1 MKKALSLLLVFCF
14 GCSFLSGCGLSQD
27 VLADT
32 PTEPEDYYILYNG
45 ELYTL
50 YYKDGFRLNHAWD
63 DLGER
68 NPDKENAVCVSADDP
83 SEVLYNCKIQTYRD
97 DPDRL
102 FIQECG
108 SVLFDGRLLR
118 KASAVF
124 PDYLDSAA
132 PIEHV
137 LLKPSE
143 ETGKDISIT
152 AETPDS
158 MELLLQT
165 VRSAARN
172 RDPAQT
178 IPVDRTSDSYSC
190 YIAFDGIPGDVY
202 VGFLQKG
209 TDGRWGFSSAEID
222 YSAFSDGYGLYPLG
236 AELQSVVSGNDAPAT
251 SHP

>member
-1 MKKALSLLLVFCF
+1 MKKVLSLLLIFCF
-14 GCSFLSGCGLSQD
+14 GCCFLTGCTYDLENTS
-27 VLADT
+27 A
-32 PTEPEDYYILYNG
+32 EPEDYYILYNG

-63 DLGER
+63 DLGKL
-68 NPDKENAVCVSADDP
+68 NPDRENAVCVSADDP

-97 DPDRL
+97 DPERL

-108 SVLFDGRLLR
+108 SVLFEGRLLR

-124 PDYLDSAA
+124 PDYLDETA
-132 PIEHV
+132 PIERV
-137 LLKPSE
+137 LLKPTE
-143 ETGKDISIT
+143 ENGETVSIT
-152 AETPDS
+152 VETPDS
-158 MELLLQT
+158 LNLLLQT

-172 RDPAQT
+172 HDPALT

-190 YIAFDGIPGDVY
+190 YLAFDGIPGDVC

-222 YSAFSDGYGLYPLG
+222 YSSFSDGYGLYPLPV
-236 AELQSVVSGNDAPAT
+236 ELQSIVNT
-251 SHP
+251 